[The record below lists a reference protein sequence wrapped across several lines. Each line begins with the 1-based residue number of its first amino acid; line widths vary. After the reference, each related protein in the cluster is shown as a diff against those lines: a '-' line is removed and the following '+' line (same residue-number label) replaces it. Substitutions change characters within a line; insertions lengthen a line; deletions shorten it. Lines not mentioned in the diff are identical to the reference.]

1 MIHYLDS
8 YPGREIL
15 VDGKKMLYFGG
26 TSYLGLQTDLEFQE
40 IFIDYIKKYG
50 TSYGA
55 SRKSNV
61 RLSIFKTVEDY
72 LAKLVG
78 SESCITL
85 SSGYLAAQFLVQ
97 NFATAE
103 HKFFYAPHTHSAL
116 HLTNSKPYATY
127 TALNIAL
134 REHLRTK
141 KKVSPV
147 LLLDSIDFSGCNYP
161 DFRGLEDLPLD
172 QLILIVDDSHG
183 IGIVGPKGG
192 GVFKKLEALKSKEIL
207 ICCSLGKAFGVQAGA
222 VFGKKERIQSLT
234 ETDFF
239 GGASPPSPAG
249 MATLLGT
256 QALFQRK
263 RETLKDNIRCFLTQL
278 QNQENFLFMQDYPV
292 FSFVD
297 QMLTTYLEQHDIVT
311 TNFSYPS
318 DRDTTKSRIVL
329 GAQHN
334 QDDIL
339 QLTSLLDTYDF

>member
-8 YPGREIL
+8 YPGREIFI
-15 VDGKKMLYFGG
+15 DGNKMLYFGG
-26 TSYLGLQTDLEFQE
+26 TSYLGLQTNSEFQD
-40 IFIDYIKKYG
+40 IFIDNIKKYG

-78 SESCITL
+78 SESCVTM

-116 HLTNSKPYATY
+116 HLTNAKPSATY
-127 TALNIAL
+127 TTLNIAL
-134 REHLRTK
+134 RGHLRTK
-141 KKVSPV
+141 KKVTPV

-161 DFRGLEDLPLD
+161 DFRGLKGLPLD

-183 IGIVGPKGG
+183 VGIVGPNGG
-192 GVFKKLEALKSKEIL
+192 GVFKTLESLKAKEIL

-222 VFGKKERIQSLT
+222 VFGKKESILRLT

-239 GGASPPSPAG
+239 GSASPPSPAG
-249 MATLLGT
+249 MATLLET

-263 RETLKDNIRCFLTQL
+263 REKLKNNIMCFVTQL
-278 QNQENFLFMQDYPV
+278 QNKENFLFMKDYPV
-292 FSFVD
+292 FSFTD
-297 QMLTTYLEQHDIVT
+297 PMLTSYLEQHDIIT

-339 QLTSLLDTYDF
+339 QLSSLLDAYDY